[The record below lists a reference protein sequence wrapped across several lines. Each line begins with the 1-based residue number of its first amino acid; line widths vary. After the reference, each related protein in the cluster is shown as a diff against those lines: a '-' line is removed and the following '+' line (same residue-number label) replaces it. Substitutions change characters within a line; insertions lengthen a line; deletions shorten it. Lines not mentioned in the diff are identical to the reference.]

1 MIPEEANQVLSAY
14 LRISRLMSER
24 LRGQIGKRNLT
35 FPQTMALALLHEEG
49 PMPISSL
56 AAATGSANSTISG
69 VVDRLER
76 MGLIRRVRSEQ
87 DRRVIYVATTEKF
100 EQLYEERTTNTLGRF
115 AELMSHLTPEQL
127 EQVVKGL
134 SILEEALSEETE

>member
-1 MIPEEANQVLSAY
+1 MEEANRILSSY

-24 LRGQIGKRNLT
+24 LRGQIGKRSLT

-76 MGLIRRVRSEQ
+76 MDLIRRVRSEQ

-100 EQLYEERTTNTLGRF
+100 EQLYEERATNTLGQF
-115 AELMSHLTPEQL
+115 SALMSKLSEEQL
-127 EQVVKGL
+127 EQVVNGL
-134 SILEEALSEETE
+134 SILEEALAEAE